1 MNRLRT
7 FLTSLNILNGLLT
20 AAVAAVIYFGVVPLL
35 DPTMAVSLP
44 RANPSSASAGQ
55 PAALPMNVSPADFAV
70 ISDQN
75 LFHPERRIPPE
86 KQPEKVIPKPDLF
99 LYGTLIT
106 DEGSFAFIEDKKTP
120 YSTAGRGKRQT
131 TLKKGDS
138 LQGYVLRDIQADRI
152 VLVKGEDKLVVM
164 LNDAGKRRAA
174 ETQAGAAA
182 PGTAPGGVAKSQ
194 SPGTAQPAPAARASA
209 SAVGAPRPGKS
220 GGVIGSRL
228 FSTPAG
234 AASPATDV
242 NVSGSQPQTRRERVE
257 AGKLMRLQ
265 QMRQQIQVQ

>member
-7 FLTSLNILNGLLT
+7 FLMSMNILNGLLMT
-20 AAVAAVIYFGVVPLL
+20 AVASVVYFGVIPVL
-35 DPTMAVSLP
+35 DPTVAISLP
-44 RANPSSASAGQ
+44 QAKPAEVLAGQ
-55 PAALPMNVSPADFAV
+55 QAAASLNVSPADFAV

-152 VLVKGEDKLVVM
+152 ILVKGEDKVVVM
-164 LNDAGKRRAA
+164 LNDKAKRRAA
-174 ETQAGAAA
+174 ETQAGPAISGMA
-182 PGTAPGGVAKSQ
+182 PGIP
-194 SPGTAQPAPAARASA
+194 SA
-209 SAVGAPRPGKS
+209 SQAGSPTPRATAAQAGSGSSVQSAPPITPSITPGKS
-220 GGVIGSRL
+220 GSMIDPSASRPL
-228 FSTPAG
+228 
-234 AASPATDV
+234 
-242 NVSGSQPQTRRERVE
+242 TRRERVE
-257 AGKLMRLQ
+257 AVTQLRQ
-265 QMRQQIQVQ
+265 QRQQQIQQTQGQ